1 MGYRHE
7 VKLCFKMED
16 RIFFSWTYLFHDSL
30 NMILA
35 WITIFT
41 ICIIFSALAN
51 KIINVLILAHQ
62 KLESIWILA
71 PTLVLLKIGVP
82 SLQLLYLGDDAVN
95 CSVTLGVNARQ
106 WYWRYE
112 YSDFLSPEFNSSL
125 EFHSSIISAKNTIP
139 ISLEFLN
146 FNQVGL
152 ISYFLHGDLN
162 NTFTIGHSSRNNL
175 LDLCRG
181 RPERSELHDPWENEK

>member
-1 MGYRHE
+1 
-7 VKLCFKMED
+7 MEP
-16 RIFFSWTYLFHDSL
+16 
-30 NMILA
+30 
-35 WITIFT
+35 
-41 ICIIFSALAN
+41 
-51 KIINVLILAHQ
+51 
-62 KLESIWILA
+62 IWILA
-71 PTLVLLKIGVP
+71 PRLVLLKTGVP
-82 SLQLLYLGDDAVN
+82 SPQLLFLGDNIVN
-95 CSVTLGVNARQ
+95 CSETLGVNTRQ

-162 NTFTIGHSSRNNL
+162 NTFSIGHSSRNNS

-181 RPERSELHDPWENEK
+181 RPERSELHNPWKNEK

>member
-1 MGYRHE
+1 MKSNNISKR
-7 VKLCFKMED
+7 
-16 RIFFSWTYLFHDSL
+16 RIEFSSKIYLFSRQLKYD
-30 NMILA
+30 
-35 WITIFT
+35 
-41 ICIIFSALAN
+41 FSMNHNIDNIHNIALAN

-82 SLQLLYLGDDAVN
+82 SLLLLYLGDDAVN

-146 FNQVGL
+146 FNWVGL
-152 ISYFLHGDLN
+152 ISYF
-162 NTFTIGHSSRNNL
+162 FT
-175 LDLCRG
+175 
-181 RPERSELHDPWENEK
+181 ET

>member
-1 MGYRHE
+1 MKSNY
-7 VKLCFKMED
+7 VSKW
-16 RIFFSWTYLFHDSL
+16 RIGFFFSWTYLFHDSL

-51 KIINVLILAHQ
+51 QIINVLILARQ

-82 SLQLLYLGDDAVN
+82 SLQLLCLEDDAVN

-106 WYWRYE
+106 WYWWYE
-112 YSDFLSPEFNSSL
+112 YSNFLSPEFNSSL
-125 EFHSSIISAKNTIP
+125 EFHSSIIPAKNTIP

-146 FNQVGL
+146 FNRVGL

-162 NTFTIGHSSRNNL
+162 NTLSIGHSSRNN
-175 LDLCRG
+175 
-181 RPERSELHDPWENEK
+181 